1 MAGEI
6 KLKIDPQAL
15 RQAKMVNPNESRQ
28 AVTEEDI
35 NGCTLALKVERDPE
49 ILPVSSSD
57 APVKPVEVSQSKRS
71 IKKRIKEV
79 DIQNQQ
85 RKHPKRVATGAEKEY
100 YRTLLISIFVL
111 IGGAGVALAIATGII
126 SFYLVTRIID
136 DPAHAVTIHTAA
148 QDVKSAKGISEKY
161 AVVMKAYE
169 AIRNPYIAPYM
180 DEDESNPSG
189 AKKVVKGVTGY
200 MKSIKAARDASNR
213 AANASGRD
221 EE

>member
-1 MAGEI
+1 M
-6 KLKIDPQAL
+6 
-15 RQAKMVNPNESRQ
+15 
-28 AVTEEDI
+28 
-35 NGCTLALKVERDPE
+35 
-49 ILPVSSSD
+49 
-57 APVKPVEVSQSKRS
+57 
-71 IKKRIKEV
+71 
-79 DIQNQQ
+79 
-85 RKHPKRVATGAEKEY
+85 
-100 YRTLLISIFVL
+100 
-111 IGGAGVALAIATGII
+111 
-126 SFYLVTRIID
+126 
-136 DPAHAVTIHTAA
+136 TIHTAA

-200 MKSIKAARDASNR
+200 MKSIKAARDVSNR